1 MKLFTKPGCEK
12 CDYVKKLIPERM
24 AIKTYDV
31 TEVDGLAE
39 LAYLELVSLAEKEMP
54 ILVLRDG
61 GHVAGAL
68 PIKQAL
74 KNYC

>member
-12 CDYVKKLIPERM
+12 CDYVKKLLPDQM
-24 AIKTYDV
+24 KIKTYDI
-31 TEVDGLAE
+31 TEADGLAE
-39 LAYLELVSLAEKEMP
+39 LAYLELVAVAERELP

-68 PIKQAL
+68 PIKHVL